1 MMNKYGELEKRNR
14 VLEKRWKIIL
24 VIGIIFIITRPVAL
38 YIVNKRIKNAT
49 VNQHPLL
56 DPLRKFVPAD
66 NYITNIQILRDY
78 LHKIEGQ
85 YPDSVSVYY
94 ENINSGSNISV
105 NKHLNLF
112 PASLSKLVQAILI
125 VKKIEIG
132 TLSWNQQI
140 KAEPSDLSSDSGTLY
155 QRIGDNSITVEKL
168 LEELLV
174 NSDNTAQNIFKHYLT
189 VDDYIKFQEETG
201 LQDLYNEKGFI
212 SAKEYTRLLRV
223 LYTSNY
229 LEPENSE
236 KILEHM
242 SRATFKDFLSQ
253 GIPSDIKF
261 AHKYGENLQYN
272 IFADSG
278 IVYVPGKPYMIT
290 VIIKGKDSS
299 KETRDWAVG
308 LMKEISEKAYSVSK

>member
-1 MMNKYGELEKRNR
+1 MNKYGELEKRNR